1 MVSAVAAQSRRDEM
15 AVMDSLRAVHPRL
28 RNRWLNERGL
38 ELPGY
43 NAPVPEADRPDSSGL
58 RLVGK
63 YGRGPSV
70 EVTGKDSLV
79 FLSLG
84 SEVAIINFADTANP
98 HVLAEVQAMGLVT
111 QAAAHDSFLYVGCN
125 SGQAGIEVWNVQNPS
140 APVFRSRTSTL
151 LSDFCIRDTFLY
163 LTQSLSGPND
173 TFKIYSVANPAN
185 VRLVGSCQDSGDAV
199 TVTNNAAFL
208 ADRWGLYSIDVS
220 DPRNPHQVGTY
231 AGMPIS
237 VEGRGNICC
246 VTFGNPNQPEWL
258 RFTVLDVTNPAN
270 MVPLGSI
277 DSCGGY
283 DIHLD
288 SSLAFV
294 SGYYTGGHE
303 FRVVSIAD
311 SSHPVRVGACSTP
324 GDNWGVWSCMA
335 RRRAF
340 VADNYEGLSVI
351 DLQNLSAPLLD
362 TTIVAAAF
370 ANDVHVAESVC
381 YVADG
386 PAGMRILDLSDPT
399 RPREI
404 GAVDTTGDCYSQS
417 VVARDSFAFTDWAY
431 PYLRSISVT
440 DPAKP
445 DKAGA
450 CIIFNRAEDMALRD
464 SLLYVAE
471 DDKLQIVNVARPRQ
485 PQVVGTLS
493 LPERSGELILA
504 DTFAYAA
511 TYAGVVIVGV
521 ARPQSPYVVGT
532 WPRDA
537 IGIDLR
543 DTILYAVTYSSP
555 TEDVL
560 LSLSVANPAAPYLL
574 DSVIVPRTMFDVV
587 VIDTV
592 AYVGGWELR
601 FVSVTDPR
609 DLRLLGERW
618 VPPSLSIRRL
628 LYEPPYVYVAA
639 TDGGV
644 CIMETLQTGVAEP
657 VEPRTLAA
665 GINVTP
671 SVTRRFIRVRAVG
684 EEQPLA
690 LAVHDVMGNQVAAR
704 LSRTGGLYLVD
715 MQNVPVGVYLV
726 CARTA
731 TGTQTAKVI
740 KTRR

>member
-1 MVSAVAAQSRRDEM
+1 MVGVVAAQSMRDEM

-84 SEVAIINFADTANP
+84 SEVAIINFSDTANP

-111 QAAAHDSFLYVGCN
+111 QAAVRDSFLYLGCN
-125 SGQAGIEVWNVQNPS
+125 SGQAGVEVWNVQNPS
-140 APVFRSRTSTL
+140 APVFRSRTPTL
-151 LSDFCIRDTFLY
+151 LSDFCVRDTFLY

-173 TFKIYSVANPAN
+173 TFKVYSIANPEN
-185 VRLVGSCQDSGDAV
+185 MYLLGSCRDSGDAI
-199 TVTNNAAFL
+199 TVTNSAAFL
-208 ADRWGLYSIDVS
+208 ADRWGLYSIDVT
-220 DPRNPHQVGTY
+220 DPRNPHHVGSY
-231 AGMPIS
+231 PGMPIS
-237 VEGRGNICC
+237 VESRGNICC

-270 MVPLGSI
+270 VVQLGSI

-283 DIHLD
+283 DIHMD

-303 FRVVSIAD
+303 FRVVSIVD

-471 DDKLQIVNVARPRQ
+471 DDKFQVVNVARPRA
-485 PQVVGTLS
+485 PQVVGTCALQSSSTS
-493 LPERSGELILA
+493 LFVADSLAYVGNWPSPVIDVRDPTHPVVIGSFPVPSGGISVR
-504 DTFAYAA
+504 DTFAY
-511 TYAGVVIVGV
+511 V
-521 ARPQSPYVVGT
+521 ARTYDSFYV
-532 WPRDA
+532 
-537 IGIDLR
+537 
-543 DTILYAVTYSSP
+543 Y
-555 TEDVL
+555 
-560 LSLSVANPAAPYLL
+560 SVANPTSPARLGALDLSGGQAYGQYNLSVEVVDTVAYIGGWQLKTVSVADPRNPREIGERWNPPSLYIPRLTYAAPYL
-574 DSVIVPRTMFDVV
+574 
-587 VIDTV
+587 
-592 AYVGGWELR
+592 
-601 FVSVTDPR
+601 
-609 DLRLLGERW
+609 
-618 VPPSLSIRRL
+618 
-628 LYEPPYVYVAA
+628 YVACS
-639 TDGGV
+639 DGGV
-644 CIMETLQTGVAEP
+644 CIMETLQTGVGESARRP
-657 VEPRTLAA
+657 AASRISLAPSLTH
-665 GINVTP
+665 GSVRVTVNVTGRALNLEVFD
-671 SVTRRFIRVRAVG
+671 VT
-684 EEQPLA
+684 
-690 LAVHDVMGNQVAAR
+690 GNLIQR
-704 LSRTGGLYLVD
+704 RTGSMRGVQTIDLTSAPDGAYLV
-715 MQNVPVGVYLV
+715 MVKTEVGVS
-726 CARTA
+726 T
-731 TGTQTAKVI
+731 TKVV